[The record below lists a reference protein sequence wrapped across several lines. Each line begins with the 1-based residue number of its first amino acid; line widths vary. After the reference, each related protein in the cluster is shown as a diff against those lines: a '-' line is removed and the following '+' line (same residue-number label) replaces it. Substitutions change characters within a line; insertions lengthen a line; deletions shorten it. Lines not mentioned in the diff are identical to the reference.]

1 METVRYIIKGYYFMG
16 LFNLYDVIGAAILS
30 SMLTVFISLLTQ
42 VPLDAI
48 SNIIDVT
55 VLTLGIGWFLW
66 QQQSK

>member
-1 METVRYIIKGYYFMG
+1 MG

-55 VLTLGIGWFLW
+55 VLVLGIGWILW
-66 QQQSK
+66 QQHSK